1 MQQIEYMWQVRT
13 GQGELIELHVRQVS
27 EPVPTDDTTGLRTC
41 PCKRRHIR
49 WAVAGGASSRQ
60 ESGAPAPTQARGSD
74 PGPQS
79 STGCD
84 GVRRPGRTSRLHRG
98 RVRGLRVGGRGG
110 GLPEHIAHRQVG
122 VRGRR
127 RGAACASAAGH
138 GLAGDRLGIDNSW
151 PYIFTR
157 RGRSALRPDD
167 ERMDQ
172 YCSGPNHAPE
182 STLASGSDARTDRR
196 APGS

>member
-1 MQQIEYMWQVRT
+1 MNLRPAPSRRAQDCRPAPRVLQIDQPLYR
-13 GQGELIELHVRQVS
+13 S
-27 EPVPTDDTTGLRTC
+27 D
-41 PCKRRHIR
+41 RRR
-49 WAVAGGASSRQ
+49 RRAARRRRRRGRGRRGGRRLAGGAEHVVHRQ
-60 ESGAPAPTQARGSD
+60 VTGLLTARADLDLGARRRALDGRGC
-74 PGPQS
+74 GRRGG
-79 STGCD
+79 GC
-84 GVRRPGRTSRLHRG
+84 
-98 RVRGLRVGGRGG
+98 GGRGRRG
-110 GLPEHIAHRQVG
+110 GRPEHIAHRQVG